1 MFISRKNY
9 DKMEKYAKYLEEENY
24 NLLVAND
31 NLEDVNRL
39 LNERIE
45 ILEDRNRDLILENE
59 RLKREV
65 KHE

>member
-1 MFISRKNY
+1 
-9 DKMEKYAKYLEEENY
+9 MEKYAKYLEEENY

-59 RLKREV
+59 RIKREV